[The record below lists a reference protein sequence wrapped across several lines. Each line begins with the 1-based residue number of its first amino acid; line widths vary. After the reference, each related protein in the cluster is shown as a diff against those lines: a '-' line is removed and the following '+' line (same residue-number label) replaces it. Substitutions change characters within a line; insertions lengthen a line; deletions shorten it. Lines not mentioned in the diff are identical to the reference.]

1 MKSTIARQTALTC
14 NSASVRVEWPIV
26 KDRAGIFG
34 RAAGD
39 VWSPQAGC
47 LRLPVPSL
55 AVLRLTGARL
65 FDCRLIFAARLVFAV
80 PSSLFD
86 DLACLT

>member
-39 VWSPQAGC
+39 VVASGGLLTPSGSELSRLAFDRCSP
-47 LRLPVPSL
+47 LRLPAYFCCSPCFRRAL
-55 AVLRLTGARL
+55 
-65 FDCRLIFAARLVFAV
+65 
-80 PSSLFD
+80 
-86 DLACLT
+86 